1 MYPHITDIKS
11 SLQQHGKLHLRC
23 YGSSM
28 LPAIL
33 PGDELSFLPMRSST
47 GLAIGNIVVL
57 HRERRVFVHR
67 LVSRTATGWITRGDS
82 LQQDDPPLFDADI
95 LGVLVAQ
102 FRNGNPIPLRPL
114 QQTRWAKLT
123 RWLAARSSL
132 MRKAILHWPNFCLR
146 LS

>member
-1 MYPHITDIKS
+1 MYPRIPDIKC

-33 PGDELSFLPMRSST
+33 PGDELSFLPVQSCT
-47 GLAIGNIVVL
+47 ALAIGNIVVVQ
-57 HRERRVFVHR
+57 REQRIFVHR

-82 LQQDDPPLFDADI
+82 LQQDDPAVFDIDI

-102 FRNGNPIPLRPL
+102 FRNGQRIPLRPL
-114 QQTRWAKLT
+114 QQTRWAQLI

-132 MRKAILHWPNFCLR
+132 MRKIMLYWPHLCLR

>member
-1 MYPHITDIKS
+1 MRDAR
-11 SLQQHGKLHLRC
+11 LQLMVQG
-23 YGSSM
+23 
-28 LPAIL
+28 
-33 PGDELSFLPMRSST
+33 PGIGAST
-47 GLAIGNIVVL
+47 PTLDATPRAKIV
-57 HRERRVFVHR
+57 
-67 LVSRTATGWITRGDS
+67 GITRGDS